1 MPLHYAVGGPIRGIG
16 NRSRLRQREYSE
28 KRSASMFGGGGPWWL
43 SLIFMLVTM
52 GIRMLMMFLTP
63 AA

>member
-1 MPLHYAVGGPIRGIG
+1 
-16 NRSRLRQREYSE
+16 
-28 KRSASMFGGGGPWWL
+28 MFGSGGPWWL

-52 GIRMLMMFLTP
+52 GIRMLAMFLTP